1 MTVEA
6 APAAAASSELAMRE
20 ELVRGDA
27 ALSTVAPILR
37 HLIANEDQ
45 SLFSDE
51 IVARVRGMLDDL
63 ALQLRGESN
72 RVADNPAATDALAAV
87 LLDHPALL
95 AHLHALALESQ
106 LSERLHARQ
115 SLDPV
120 LSPLIRELI
129 ASPDADISGTAMAV
143 LAAQARFVQSQRRMQ
158 LPLSELPAD
167 LAHLALS
174 ALRTV
179 YPHAASE
186 PLLRERYDESRSRL
200 GLIARLVT
208 SLGGG
213 ATAALAVGH
222 AGLGIFLSASALAS
236 RQDRDGV
243 VLSATDRQALRLALT
258 LRAAGLRPAAIEEQ
272 LASLV
277 PEARLPQTL
286 EALGP
291 ARAAALLALPTR

>member
-20 ELVRGDA
+20 ELARGDA

-37 HLIANEDQ
+37 HLVANEDQ

-51 IVARVRGMLDDL
+51 IVARVRGMFGDL

-72 RVADNPAATDALAAV
+72 GVADDPAASDALAAV
-87 LLDHPALL
+87 LLDQPALL

-120 LSPLIRELI
+120 LSPLIQELI

-258 LRAAGLRPAAIEEQ
+258 LRAAGLRPAAIDEQ
-272 LASLV
+272 LAALLPEV
-277 PEARLPQTL
+277 PLPQTF

-291 ARAAALLALPTR
+291 TRAAALLALPTR